1 MRPEGV
7 LTMPS
12 GQPQEPDEPMA
23 GIIDKFLPESIAE
36 VLRHR
41 TVADG
46 KVTWEFENVTVTYK
60 ERTE

>member
-1 MRPEGV
+1 MANEEHPI
-7 LTMPS
+7 
-12 GQPQEPDEPMA
+12 DEPMQ
-23 GIIDKFLPESIAE
+23 GRREGSLIDKFLPESIAE

-46 KVTWEFENVTVTYK
+46 KVTWEFENVTFTYK